1 MFPFFPAGI
10 PSASHPL
17 PPPPPAA
24 SHLRHFEDSWVW
36 AFASFP
42 QPLPSTTTAPFLT
55 SPPPYER
62 EKRET

>member
-10 PSASHPL
+10 PSASL
-17 PPPPPAA
+17 SPPPAP

-55 SPPPYER
+55 PPPPYER